1 MTLRQTC
8 RQQPQAFIYG
18 VKSRLS
24 GISKSAAYRYGS
36 NALSLYVKNQPYPE
50 HGRVYGYGQTNH
62 LIGEYDNNGAR
73 QAEHIW
79 LGDLPVA
86 MLAGGSAIYPV
97 LSDHLGTP
105 RQIIPGKTGTLA
117 MGQP

>member
-1 MTLRQTC
+1 MAYGQANHLSGGNGNNGV
-8 RQQPQAFIYG
+8 RQQ
-18 VKSRLS
+18 
-24 GISKSAAYRYGS
+24 
-36 NALSLYVKNQPYPE
+36 
-50 HGRVYGYGQTNH
+50 
-62 LIGEYDNNGAR
+62 
-73 QAEHIW
+73 EHIR

-86 MLAGGSAIYPV
+86 MVAGGGGIYPV